1 MMHCLIS
8 RLAEYTL
15 VALFMVL
22 VGCATSQPTK
32 FYILSPLPDSERGAQ
47 AAAGEQDIA
56 IGLGP
61 VDFPDYLDRSEIVT
75 RDTLSNEILL
85 SDFDMWA
92 ESPKLNFTRVLADN
106 LSILLSTDQVAL
118 YPWRRSVPVQYQVLL
133 DVIRFDGELGG
144 DAMLTARWTV
154 LEERDRKKKVLAK
167 KKSTFREPTGAKS
180 YEALVSAQSR
190 TVAALSREIA
200 EGIKAVL

>member
-1 MMHCLIS
+1 MMHCLFS
-8 RLAEYTL
+8 RLAPYIL
-15 VALFMVL
+15 VAFFMVL

-32 FYILSPLPDSERGAQ
+32 FYILSPLSDSEGGAQ

-118 YPWRRSVPVQYQVLL
+118 YPWRRSVPVQYQVLV

-167 KKSTFREPTGAKS
+167 NKSTFREPTGAKS